1 MFCLYACPGGSLRS
15 VASLGL
21 SASWQSHIPFGRS
34 FSCQGSSESKYPPSS
49 LDKGVQK
56 NNLFDRTFSE
66 IFKLFTNF
74 PHLLRT
80 RGSCFLALI
89 GKFFEKSPHLLRT
102 NTCRNTPVLS
112 KKVFSFFCRIGYPS
126 PYTNPPSFLNPL
138 NEKTLIFLSRHIKN
152 KARKRNCSNVPKN
165 NRTKEEVF
173 SRSRGKDFF
182 RRASYPSIKKRRGS
196 KMIQSSRII
205 LTRTALCSPTING
218 TALVRIEND
227 IVIP

>member
-1 MFCLYACPGGSLRS
+1 MPFSLPYKHESSSGSL
-15 VASLGL
+15 LLL
-21 SASWQSHIPFGRS
+21 SPKSQSTFRGPLLSQSHIPFGRS

-66 IFKLFTNF
+66 IFKLFTNS

-112 KKVFSFFCRIGYPS
+112 KKVFSFFCRIEDPFTIYKN
-126 PYTNPPSFLNPL
+126 TPSFLNPL
-138 NEKTLIFLSRHIKN
+138 NNKTLIFLSRRHKN
-152 KARKRNCSNVPKN
+152 KARKANCSNVPKIFW
-165 NRTKEEVF
+165 TKEKVF

-182 RRASYPSIKKRRGS
+182 RSASYPSIKKRRGS
-196 KMIQSSRII
+196 KMIQ
-205 LTRTALCSPTING
+205 
-218 TALVRIEND
+218 
-227 IVIP
+227 

>member
-34 FSCQGSSESKYPPSS
+34 FSCQVSSERKYPPSS

-66 IFKLFTNF
+66 IFKLFTNS

-112 KKVFSFFCRIGYPS
+112 KKVFSFFCRIEDPFTIYKN
-126 PYTNPPSFLNPL
+126 TPSFLNPL
-138 NEKTLIFLSRHIKN
+138 NNKTLIFLSRRIKN
-152 KARKRNCSNVPKN
+152 KARKRNCSNVPKIFGQ
-165 NRTKEEVF
+165 KKKSFPDQEEKTSFVV
-173 SRSRGKDFF
+173 
-182 RRASYPSIKKRRGS
+182 RAIRAIKNAVDPK
-196 KMIQSSRII
+196 
-205 LTRTALCSPTING
+205 
-218 TALVRIEND
+218 
-227 IVIP
+227 